1 MIDKFDKSIV
11 IISDFNYILLKKII
25 NNLMNEKSLKIEA
38 VVSFLHSFIMV
49 FGYKGEDRQI
59 QWRKLGRCPEI
70 VIHAVIEFIFLNGVC
85 PVQQLQRRLT
95 MSRSSETGRSE
106 MAT

>member
-38 VVSFLHSFIMV
+38 VIIFLHNFIMV
-49 FGYKGEDRQI
+49 FGLMVRIDRI
-59 QWRKLGRCPEI
+59 NGKFGKVNEL
-70 VIHAVIEFIFLNGVC
+70 IFLNGVC
-85 PVQQLQRRLT
+85 PVQQLQLKDWLT
-95 MSRSSETGRSE
+95 
-106 MAT
+106 